1 MTSIIESESTMF
13 FSSATRGFYPE
24 QMRADYDAA
33 GTWPDDA
40 VEVSPEDETRLRDAI
55 AASASIRM
63 TAGGKWKIT
72 APPPPP
78 FSMLAAPYLA
88 SVRQTRDAILNRLAG
103 IGFAAVADGDA
114 DTVQAIAAA
123 RAWLLDITICPTVAA
138 AQDIETLQ
146 AAVSAEYA
154 RIAATL
160 SDEARRA
167 FADAGITL
175 ASPVTP

>member
-1 MTSIIESESTMF
+1 MTSIIENESTMY
-13 FSSATRGFYPE
+13 FSSNTRGFYPE

-40 VEVSPEDETRLRDAI
+40 VEVSTEDEARLRDAI

-72 APPPPP
+72 AAPPAP
-78 FSMLAAPYLA
+78 FAVLAAPVLA

-103 IGFAAVADGDA
+103 IGFAAMANGDA
-114 DTVQAIAAA
+114 ATVQTIAAA

-138 AQDIETLQ
+138 AQDIAALQ
-146 AAVSAEYA
+146 AAINAEFQ
-154 RIAATL
+154 RIADTL
-160 SDEARRA
+160 PQEARRA
-167 FADAGITL
+167 FDAAGNTQ
-175 ASPVTP
+175 

>member
-1 MTSIIESESTMF
+1 MTIFYSN
-13 FSSATRGFYPE
+13 ATRGFYPAA
-24 QMRADYDAA
+24 MRADYEHA
-33 GTWPDDA
+33 GTWPADG
-40 VEVSPEDETRLRDAI
+40 VEVTPDDEAMLREAI
-55 AASASIRM
+55 SAGATICKKS
-63 TAGGKWKIT
+63 GGKWTIT

-78 FSMLAAPYLA
+78 FAVLAAPYLA
-88 SVRQTRDAILNRLAG
+88 TVRQTRDAILNRLAG
-103 IGFAAVADGDA
+103 IGFAAMADGDA

-138 AQDIETLQ
+138 AQDIEVLQ

-167 FADAGITL
+167 FDDAGNTQ
-175 ASPVTP
+175 

>member
-1 MTSIIESESTMF
+1 MY
-13 FSSATRGFYPE
+13 FSSNTRGFYPE

-40 VEVSPEDETRLRDAI
+40 VEVSPEDEARLRDAI
-55 AASASIRM
+55 ATSATIRQ

-78 FSMLAAPYLA
+78 FAVLAAPYLA

-103 IGFAAVADGDA
+103 IGFAAMASGDA
-114 DTVQAIAAA
+114 ATAQAIAAA
-123 RAWLLDITICPTVAA
+123 RTCLLDITVCPTVAA
-138 AQDIETLQ
+138 AQDIEALQ
-146 AAVSAEYA
+146 AAVSTEYA

-160 SDEARRA
+160 SGEARRA
-167 FADAGITL
+167 FDDAATT
-175 ASPVTP
+175 APQ

>member
-1 MTSIIESESTMF
+1 MF
-13 FSSATRGFYPE
+13 FSSSTRGFYPE

-40 VEVSPEDETRLRDAI
+40 VEVSPEDEARLRDAI
-55 AASASIRM
+55 AACAAIRL

-72 APPPPP
+72 AALPPP
-78 FSMLAAPYLA
+78 FSVLAAPVLA
-88 SVRQTRDAILNRLAG
+88 GVRQVRDALLNRLAG
-103 IGFAAVADGDA
+103 IGFAAMADGDA

-138 AQDIETLQ
+138 AQDIEALQ
-146 AAVSAEYA
+146 AAVNAEYA

-160 SDEARRA
+160 SGEAQRA
-167 FADAGITL
+167 FDDTAGMAPTQ
-175 ASPVTP
+175 